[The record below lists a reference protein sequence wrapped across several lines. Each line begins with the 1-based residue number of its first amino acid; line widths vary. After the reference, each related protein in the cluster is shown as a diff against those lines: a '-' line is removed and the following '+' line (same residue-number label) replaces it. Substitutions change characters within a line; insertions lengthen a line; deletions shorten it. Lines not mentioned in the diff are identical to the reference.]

1 MKVVLPSRMEK
12 KFLLFGARG
21 SQPSLPWWGC
31 PHAIKPI
38 RQMKEM
44 SGPHPKE
51 PTDLVVPLKHGER
64 LRAFRQMWIPW
75 TVAFFLAAMLLVRTA
90 LLVARYHVNV
100 PYLDQWWLLPVIL
113 RDRESGGLPW
123 GYLWHQNAEHRL
135 FFPKLFMLWLARY
148 SGWDLRWELVANF
161 VIAGLTAILMSYEF
175 WSRQRL
181 LGQKLWPWFL
191 PLACASIF
199 TLAAYEN
206 WIWSWQLPYFLVV
219 LCSVISTGCIAR
231 IHQSALLLVGGAT
244 AAAIATFSFATG
256 AAVWFA
262 SAITMLCLPMPSEQ
276 KRRLFLF
283 WSLCASACFSGYLIG
298 YEFLRWNDPVAAVF
312 SLGHFLGYICTY
324 LGAALVPTHW
334 VYPAAILGVGYVVLG
349 TGIILL
355 IGRKRNLAQ
364 AYAPFLGWWAF
375 SFGAAFLTAVG
386 RSNVHDWTQAMTP
399 RYITYSLVGWIG
411 LFAIG
416 AIYWQSIE
424 PQKRASR
431 AVAIVLAIFVAD
443 LLGMSLYGVRGLA
456 GMSQQMREGAEELQ
470 ELKDLVKLRKI
481 YADPVQLRDE
491 FGPQLKAHRLCV
503 FKESPRDTT
512 SSTVREPIR
521 SPLR

>member
-1 MKVVLPSRMEK
+1 
-12 KFLLFGARG
+12 
-21 SQPSLPWWGC
+21 
-31 PHAIKPI
+31 
-38 RQMKEM
+38 MKEM
-44 SGPHPKE
+44 SETSPRE
-51 PTDLVVPLKHGER
+51 RIDLVVPLKRGTR
-64 LRAFRQMWIPW
+64 LWAFRQKWFSW
-75 TVAFFLAAMLLVRTA
+75 VVAILLAVMLLVRMA

-135 FFPKLFMLWLARY
+135 FFPKLVMVWLARY
-148 SGWDLRWELVANF
+148 SGWDLRWELVENF
-161 VIAGLTAILMSYEF
+161 VIAGLSAILMSYEF

-219 LCSVISTGCIAR
+219 LCTVLATSCIAR
-231 IHQSALLLVGGAT
+231 IHRLPLLLVAGAT
-244 AAAIATFSFATG
+244 AATIATFSFATG
-256 AAVWFA
+256 AAVWLA
-262 SAITMLCLPMPSEQ
+262 SAATMLCLPTPPEQ
-276 KRRLFLF
+276 KRRIFLL
-283 WSLCASACFSGYLIG
+283 WILCASTCFSGYLVG

-312 SLGHFLGYICTY
+312 SVRHFAGYVCTY

-334 VYPAAILGVGYVVLG
+334 VYPAAVLGFAYIVLG

-355 IGRKRNLAQ
+355 IGRKRNFAQ

-375 SFGAAFLTAVG
+375 SVGAASLTAAG
-386 RSNVHDWTQAMTP
+386 RSNVHDWTQAMSP
-399 RYITYSLVGWIG
+399 RYITYSMVGWAG
-411 LFAIG
+411 LFAMGI
-416 AIYWQSIE
+416 IYWSSCQR
-424 PQKRASR
+424 QKRASR
-431 AVAIVLAIFVAD
+431 TIAIVLAIFVAD

-491 FGPQLKAHRLCV
+491 FGPQLKAHRLCL
-503 FKESPRDTT
+503 FKDSTADTT
-512 SSTVREPIR
+512 ASDAQQFIR
-521 SPLR
+521 LPSR